1 MGSRRRSDDSLRPR
15 SVSRDCGGRQ
25 AVPSPP
31 SRRTATASGDN
42 DRAKN
47 QRLLWGMR
55 FWGWCVR
62 CAERSRERQALAQLG
77 DRDLKDM
84 GMTREQANA
93 EAAKPFW
100 K

>member
-1 MGSRRRSDDSLRPR
+1 
-15 SVSRDCGGRQ
+15 
-25 AVPSPP
+25 
-31 SRRTATASGDN
+31 
-42 DRAKN
+42 
-47 QRLLWGMR
+47 MR
-55 FWGWCVR
+55 FWGWCIR